1 MLAAVGA
8 LPIMAGLGALIGG
21 LVNKKKTQEGSGA
34 WRVSAH
40 QPFLLNLVRGD
51 GTSWRREIN
60 RASNEQIRALT
71 DVIRNLYDGV
81 VPLPTQVKLPLKK
94 HIREIRR
101 LSAFKTPCTNGE
113 DRSPPTPCISFG
125 NGDC

>member
-1 MLAAVGA
+1 M
-8 LPIMAGLGALIGG
+8 
-21 LVNKKKTQEGSGA
+21 
-34 WRVSAH
+34 SAH

-60 RASNEQIRALT
+60 RASNEKIRALT

-101 LSAFKTPCTNGE
+101 LSGLKTPLYERRALLLALGTRPLPFVRLGLRALE
-113 DRSPPTPCISFG
+113 I
-125 NGDC
+125 